1 LESVDFEVN
10 GVNPIIRAFARN
22 RAEEIGD
29 DLWTDFIVPLY
40 FDMLPFDH
48 QRKPLVFMGGRG
60 CGKTTLLRYLSHR
73 TQFSPKREGAVPTD
87 VIGLYL
93 RADTQFLRLFQGD
106 ELNEKGWHAAFGHFL
121 SLTLSAEL
129 LDAVVGINCNE
140 LRREQYGH
148 LDDVTLDSLKAFDAS
163 LPTTIPALIR
173 HLKFARLAFASWLN
187 NASGASKPNFYPYR
201 EFLSALIDELRSQLA
216 YLGKSDFLV
225 FIDEYENL
233 LEYQQR
239 IINTAIKHS
248 EPPLIFNIAMK
259 CNGMET
265 PKTVGSESIQH
276 IGDYRRVDIEEELE
290 KHNFPLF
297 AAELFFFRLEQ
308 QGICRGAWPIDREQ
322 LSKPAKVA
330 QRRENTAYATKV
342 LNEIRRVLPGQDN
355 ESLCA
360 EILSDPTLNQRLTRW
375 MQMGLSRSSTSL
387 VPEQFVNPSQP
398 VASVVCGA
406 LLNQDRKRPDEVY
419 RELLLRLEG
428 KSSDFTTGEW
438 EHHYCIGSILYIYA
452 TLQRPCPLY
461 AGFKTFIT
469 LSRYNSR
476 HFLELC
482 HAAVSD
488 VSNACNAAD
497 FSIPIDT
504 QARAARKVSG
514 LFLDEIQGSGDHG
527 NRLHTIVATLGQI
540 FQLSQQRPSQS
551 ETERTHFSLSTE
563 GLSDEQNTVLSEAVK
578 WSILFG
584 AEETKVKSTRFEQME
599 YQLNPIYAPHF
610 GISYNKGRKLEL
622 SDDNARV
629 LLSGPHKQLSAM
641 IQVYQRSWFKKERD
655 DGQQIPL
662 IKAPE

>member
-1 LESVDFEVN
+1 M
-10 GVNPIIRAFARN
+10 NPIIRAFARN
-22 RAEEIGD
+22 RAEEIGE
-29 DLWTDFIVPLY
+29 DLWNDFIVPLY
-40 FDMLPFDH
+40 FDKLPFDH

-73 TQFSPKREGAVPTD
+73 TQFSPKREGKIPTE

-106 ELNEKGWHAAFGHFL
+106 ELDEKGWRAAFGHFL
-121 SLTLSAEL
+121 SLALSDEL
-129 LDAVVGINCNE
+129 LDAIYGINCSE
-140 LRREQYGH
+140 LRRKDFGN
-148 LDDVTLDSLKAFDAS
+148 LDKVELKSLKAFDAS
-163 LPTTIPALIR
+163 LPTTIPELKE
-173 HLKFARLAFASWLN
+173 HLKFARLAFAAWLN
-187 NASGASKPNFYPYR
+187 NASGEDKPRFYPYR
-201 EFLSALIDELRSQLA
+201 EFLGALIRELRSQLT
-216 YLGKSDFLV
+216 YLEKSDVLV

-265 PKTVGSESIQH
+265 PQTVGSESIQH

-308 QGICRGAWPIDREQ
+308 QSICRGAWPIDREQ
-322 LSKPAKVA
+322 LSKPADVA
-330 QRRENTAYATKV
+330 NRRENASYATKV
-342 LNEIRRVLPGQDN
+342 LTEIRRVLPGWDN
-355 ESLCA
+355 ERQCE
-360 EILSDPTLNQRLTRW
+360 EILSDQTLNQRLMRW
-375 MQMGLSRSSTSL
+375 IQMGLSRTTTAL
-387 VPEQFVNPSQP
+387 TADQFISKEHPI
-398 VASVVCGA
+398 ASVVCGA
-406 LLNQDRKRPDEVY
+406 LLNQERKRPEEVH
-419 RELLLRLEG
+419 REFLKRVAG
-428 KSSDFTTGEW
+428 KSSSFTTGEW

-482 HAAVSD
+482 HSAVSD
-488 VSNACNAAD
+488 VANTGNAAD

-563 GLSDEQNTVLSEAVK
+563 GFSEEQETVLSEAVK
-578 WSILFG
+578 WSVLFG
-584 AEETKVKSTRFEQME
+584 GEETKVKSTRFEQME

-622 SDDNARV
+622 TPEHAV
-629 LLSGPHKQLSAM
+629 ALLGGTHKQLDEM
-641 IQVYQRSWFKKERD
+641 IQVYQQTWLKKERR
-655 DGQQIPL
+655 DGQQSLL
-662 IKAPE
+662 IEGQE